1 MHTARRMNTT
11 GYVSGAMR
19 ILKSNF
25 NGRQNLTR
33 IKEIQGILMD
43 EGKMMKPGAK
53 RILNVILYTM
63 IGITGVLA
71 IIWHFLSVAATL
83 KLAIN
88 GADMTTWIKD
98 PYIECLEW
106 LIVSTCLFGIYSLF
120 SLLVLRKKKE
130 MAYAGVIAVSVS
142 TVVSVMYAFC
152 VTYINFPSVSIQYAM
167 FEPNHP
173 SHDFFIFLKYA
184 IQPIII
190 FAVCFILFGISKH
203 RLNRNG

>member
-1 MHTARRMNTT
+1 MFQQSKMIMSIAAFVGRDSIRLIIRMHTARRMNTT

-19 ILKSNF
+19 ILKNNF
-25 NGRQNLTR
+25 NGRQILTR

-43 EGKMMKPGAK
+43 GEKMMKPGAK

-120 SLLVLRKKKE
+120 SLLVLRKKKRNSLCWCNCSFSI
-130 MAYAGVIAVSVS
+130 YCRLRHVCVLCYLYKFSVCKH
-142 TVVSVMYAFC
+142 SVRD
-152 VTYINFPSVSIQYAM
+152 V
-167 FEPNHP
+167 
-173 SHDFFIFLKYA
+173 
-184 IQPIII
+184 
-190 FAVCFILFGISKH
+190 
-203 RLNRNG
+203 